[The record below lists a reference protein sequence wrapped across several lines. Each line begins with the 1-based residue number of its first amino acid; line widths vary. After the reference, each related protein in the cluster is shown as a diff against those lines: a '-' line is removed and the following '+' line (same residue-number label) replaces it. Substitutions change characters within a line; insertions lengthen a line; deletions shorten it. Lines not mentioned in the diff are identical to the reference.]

1 MLEKAKVDLETEN
14 KGLKGQV
21 ESLEATIAK
30 NKALVD
36 DAEALLGHNLNL
48 RADLRKRDMDL
59 KEAKDSQEKGRG
71 GS

>member
-30 NKALVD
+30 NKD
-36 DAEALLGHNLNL
+36 
-48 RADLRKRDMDL
+48 
-59 KEAKDSQEKGRG
+59 G
-71 GS
+71 G